1 MNELINLRDVTKIYR
16 TGNISVTALQN
27 INLRIEEGEFLAITG
42 PSGSGKS
49 TLMHILGCLDVP
61 TYGTYSF
68 KGRAVNTLTDNDL
81 AGIRNREIGF
91 VFQSFNLLMKSN
103 SLYNVELPMIY
114 AGIDRRTRESLA
126 FSALESVGLKDRA
139 LHRPNELSGGEMQRV
154 AIARA
159 IVMKP
164 SVILADEPTGNLDTK
179 TGDEIMGIFEEL
191 NRAGKTII
199 IVTHEQRIAKRA
211 KRIVSILDG
220 RILSDTAG
228 N

>member
-68 KGRAVNTLTDNDL
+68 KGRAVNTLTDNEL